1 MVGPVPTPAHR
12 GGAGRRADRGHRG
25 GTASAPHSGTRRGAT
40 TDQRPDDVPP
50 SQLVRMYVT
59 LADRTLDHAEGR
71 RTGKV
76 KPFVPHSVVEQASRT
91 FVLVC
96 TFKTRSN
103 FVRPLWSS

>member
-1 MVGPVPTPAHR
+1 
-12 GGAGRRADRGHRG
+12 
-25 GTASAPHSGTRRGAT
+25 
-40 TDQRPDDVPP
+40 
-50 SQLVRMYVT
+50 MYVT

-76 KPFVPHSVVEQASRT
+76 KPFVPHSVVEQDSRT